1 MVVGRKQTL
10 RMIEQGR
17 VSQIFVAKD
26 ADFYV
31 TRHVIDAAASDDIPV
46 KYVESMKQLGHMC
59 GIDIGAAVA
68 GLMEG
73 EKLG

>member
-1 MVVGRKQTL
+1 MVVGIKQTL

-17 VSQIFVAKD
+17 VIELFVAED

-31 TRHVIDAAASDDIPV
+31 TRHVIDAAAADNIPI
-46 KYVESMKQLGHMC
+46 KYVGSMKQLGHMS

-68 GLMEG
+68 G
-73 EKLG
+73 KLAEEQL

>member
-31 TRHVIDAAASDDIPV
+31 IRHVIDAAVSDDIPV
-46 KYVESMKQLGHMC
+46 KYVESKKQLGHMC